1 MMKAQN
7 IKDKLPALSPDI
19 KIPPGEKPKI
29 NMKQEMPG
37 KEGGSD

>member
-1 MMKAQN
+1 MLQSTN
-7 IKDKLPALSPDI
+7 LKDKLPALSPDV

-29 NMKQEMPG
+29 IMKQEMPG